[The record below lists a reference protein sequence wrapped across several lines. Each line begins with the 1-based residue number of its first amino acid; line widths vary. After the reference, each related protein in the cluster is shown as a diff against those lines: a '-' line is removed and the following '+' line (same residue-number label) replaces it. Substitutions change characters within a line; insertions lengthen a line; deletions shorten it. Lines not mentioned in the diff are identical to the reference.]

1 MLADDTCAY
10 DYLFLL
16 LLFLADFI
24 SLFWWYFNFAK
35 SFSEDLKETGSV
47 GKREISTGLETWLF
61 LSNFL
66 LGMFEILLLLN

>member
-1 MLADDTCAY
+1 MLVDDIYTY

-24 SLFWWYFNFAK
+24 PLFWWYFNFTK
-35 SFSEDLKETGSV
+35 SFSEDLEETGSV
-47 GKREISTGLETWLF
+47 GKREISTGLETWLYF
-61 LSNFL
+61 FNFL